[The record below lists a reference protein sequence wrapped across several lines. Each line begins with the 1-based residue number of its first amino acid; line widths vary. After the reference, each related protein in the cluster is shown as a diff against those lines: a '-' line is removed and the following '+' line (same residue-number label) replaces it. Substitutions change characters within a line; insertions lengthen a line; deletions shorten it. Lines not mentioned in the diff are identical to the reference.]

1 MYIGDFA
8 KYQTSVEKIKLNYS
22 LFDNEESFSQDYQE
36 INLDTYPFPQEYFL
50 EFFNS
55 NFESEEQSKNEND
68 NHLLINHTKN
78 STISKKSKTKIFY
91 FVKMRKKRGRKPSN
105 NTKIYYPKSDENY
118 HSKFREDN
126 ILQKIKVIFIK
137 STKDFIN
144 KKYWQFQGQKEIKS
158 QPFLMKIKSKFAP
171 KIKKEA
177 NIKFLEMTIKDL
189 FSFGLSKRCFKHNEE
204 YNKHQI
210 DELYLKN
217 EAKEIISI
225 MNKTVEELL
234 NNYVNGDYKNE
245 GYFIENELN
254 KEKEKMKN
262 QGENDIYI
270 SDYINK
276 FINIARNFGKIFRNK
291 TSRRDKI
298 KKLTS

>member
-1 MYIGDFA
+1 M
-8 KYQTSVEKIKLNYS
+8 NY
-22 LFDNEESFSQDYQE
+22 
-36 INLDTYPFPQEYFL
+36 
-50 EFFNS
+50 
-55 NFESEEQSKNEND
+55 
-68 NHLLINHTKN
+68 
-78 STISKKSKTKIFY
+78 
-91 FVKMRKKRGRKPSN
+91 V
-105 NTKIYYPKSDENY
+105 
-118 HSKFREDN
+118 
-126 ILQKIKVIFIK
+126 
-137 STKDFIN
+137 
-144 KKYWQFQGQKEIKS
+144 
-158 QPFLMKIKSKFAP
+158 
-171 KIKKEA
+171 
-177 NIKFLEMTIKDL
+177 
-189 FSFGLSKRCFKHNEE
+189 
-204 YNKHQI
+204 
-210 DELYLKN
+210 YLKN

-291 TSRRDKI
+291 ISRRDKI